1 MKNPL
6 SKAAFFFIMAFVA
19 VSCVTINIYFPA
31 AAVEKAAEDIV
42 EEVWGSDEDVE
53 VEPTEV
59 EPTGETAPQSFR
71 LEGLKHLAIS
81 LSPTTAHAAEGTEV
95 ADINV
100 STPAIKALKGSIH
113 NRSDA
118 LKPFLNKGN
127 VGIGKDGLL
136 VVRSTEG
143 LNLKYKSILKKLV
156 AVENKDREALYAE
169 IATANEIG
177 PDKINDIKSL
187 FAKSWI
193 KNARKGWLIQGE
205 DGQWRKK

>member
-6 SKAAFFFIMAFVA
+6 SKAVFFFIMAFVM

-42 EEVWGSDEDVE
+42 EEVWGSGEDVE
-53 VEPTEV
+53 VEPA
-59 EPTGETAPQSFR
+59 PTNETAPQSFR
-71 LEGLKHLAIS
+71 LQDLKYLAIS
-81 LSPTTAHAAEGTEV
+81 LSPSVAHAAENE

-100 STPAIKALKGSIH
+100 STPAIRALKGSIH

-118 LKPFLNKGN
+118 LKPFLNKGY
-127 VGIGKDGLL
+127 VGIGNDGLL
-136 VVRSTEG
+136 SVRSTEG
-143 LNLKYKSILKKLV
+143 LNLKYKSVLKKLV
-156 AVENKDREALYAE
+156 TVENKDREALYAE

-187 FAKSWI
+187 FARSWI

-205 DGQWRKK
+205 DGSWKKK